1 MEPKLRLEE
10 LVRGAGTDDDGRR
23 LVDFDVVDI
32 GGSVEGVKNVQR
44 WRRWELQG
52 LGNLKKTIFALIWS
66 RSFFEWLDFVVIYHK
81 RKFIFID
88 YY

>member
-44 WRRWELQG
+44 
-52 LGNLKKTIFALIWS
+52 
-66 RSFFEWLDFVVIYHK
+66 
-81 RKFIFID
+81 
-88 YY
+88 